1 MAVPLLT
8 AEQIRQMIP
17 ALHRQASGHVI
28 LSDVY
33 AIGLAY
39 GVIRVFERR
48 IGGRV
53 VATLGTLATDAAA
66 ILATLENLGQVWPDG
81 AAEKPLWKA
90 WMSMVGGLECL
101 PMKRSLTAL
110 PRAGCS
116 SKGRQ
121 GLINSDFGQQATV
134 LELSAEDR
142 AELARAPGA
151 NRRSPPS
158 ARPSSLPTP
167 AHVQR

>member
-1 MAVPLLT
+1 VAVPLLT
-8 AEQIRQMIP
+8 AKQIHQMIP
-17 ALHRQASGHVI
+17 ALHRQASGHII

-81 AAEKPLWKA
+81 AADKPLWKA
-90 WMSMVGGLECL
+90 VDEHGQRLGVFADEKVADGFAKGWVFQQ
-101 PMKRSLTAL
+101 
-110 PRAGCS
+110 
-116 SKGRQ
+116 GRQ

-134 LELSAEDR
+134 LELSVEDR
-142 AELARAPGA
+142 AELARAPE
-151 NRRSPPS
+151 REPEI
-158 ARPSSLPTP
+158 SLERTP
-167 AHVQR
+167 

>member
-8 AEQIRQMIP
+8 AEQMRQVIP
-17 ALHRQASGHVI
+17 ALHRQGAGHVI

-48 IGGRV
+48 PGGRV
-53 VATLGTLATDAAA
+53 VATLGTLATDTGA

-81 AAEKPLWKA
+81 AADKPMWKVVDERDQRLGVFADEKVVDGFAKGW
-90 WMSMVGGLECL
+90 VFQQ
-101 PMKRSLTAL
+101 
-110 PRAGCS
+110 
-116 SKGRQ
+116 GRQ
-121 GLINSDFGQQATV
+121 GLANPNFGQQATV

-142 AELARAPGA
+142 AEWARVPE
-151 NRRSPPS
+151 REPEILLER
-158 ARPSSLPTP
+158 TP
-167 AHVQR
+167 

>member
-1 MAVPLLT
+1 MPLLT

-39 GVIRVFERR
+39 GVIRVFERWT
-48 IGGRV
+48 GGRV
-53 VATLGTLATDAAA
+53 VATLGTLATDAGA

-81 AAEKPLWKA
+81 AAAKPLWKTVDERGQRLGVFA
-90 WMSMVGGLECL
+90 DEKVADGFAKGWVFQQ
-101 PMKRSLTAL
+101 
-110 PRAGCS
+110 
-116 SKGRQ
+116 GRQ

-142 AELARAPGA
+142 AELARAPE
-151 NRRSPPS
+151 RE
-158 ARPSSLPTP
+158 PTILLERTP
-167 AHVQR
+167 

>member
-1 MAVPLLT
+1 VVAPLLT

-53 VATLGTLATDAAA
+53 VATLGTLATDAGA

-81 AAEKPLWKA
+81 AADKPLWKA
-90 WMSMVGGLECL
+90 VDERGQRLGVFADEKVADGFAKGWMFQQ
-101 PMKRSLTAL
+101 
-110 PRAGCS
+110 
-116 SKGRQ
+116 GRQ

-134 LELSAEDR
+134 LELSTEDR
-142 AELARAPGA
+142 AELARAPE
-151 NRRSPPS
+151 REPEILLER
-158 ARPSSLPTP
+158 TP
-167 AHVQR
+167 

>member
-1 MAVPLLT
+1 MVAPLLT

-53 VATLGTLATDAAA
+53 VATLGTLATDAGA

-81 AAEKPLWKA
+81 AADKPLWKA
-90 WMSMVGGLECL
+90 VDERGQRLGVFGDEKVADGFAKGWMFQQ
-101 PMKRSLTAL
+101 
-110 PRAGCS
+110 
-116 SKGRQ
+116 GRQ

-142 AELARAPGA
+142 AELARAPERA
-151 NRRSPPS
+151 PEILLER
-158 ARPSSLPTP
+158 TP
-167 AHVQR
+167 

>member
-1 MAVPLLT
+1 VAVPLLT

-48 IGGRV
+48 AGGRV
-53 VATLGTLATDAAA
+53 VATLGTLATDAGA

-81 AAEKPLWKA
+81 AADKALWKA
-90 WMSMVGGLECL
+90 VDEHDQRLGVFADEKVAEGFAKGWVFQQ
-101 PMKRSLTAL
+101 
-110 PRAGCS
+110 
-116 SKGRQ
+116 GRQ
-121 GLINSDFGQQATV
+121 GLTNSDFGHQAAV
-134 LELSAEDR
+134 RELSAEDR
-142 AELARAPGA
+142 AELVRAPE
-151 NRRSPPS
+151 REPEILLER
-158 ARPSSLPTP
+158 TP
-167 AHVQR
+167 

>member
-1 MAVPLLT
+1 VAVFLLT

-48 IGGRV
+48 TGGRV
-53 VATLGTLATDAAA
+53 VATLGTLATDAWA
-66 ILATLENLGQVWPDG
+66 ILATLENLGQVWPDN
-81 AAEKPLWKA
+81 AADKPLWRVVDERGQRLGVFADEKVA
-90 WMSMVGGLECL
+90 DGFAKGW
-101 PMKRSLTAL
+101 AFQQ
-110 PRAGCS
+110 
-116 SKGRQ
+116 GRQ

-134 LELSAEDR
+134 LELAAEDHVER
-142 AELARAPGA
+142 ARAPE
-151 NRRSPPS
+151 REPQILLER
-158 ARPSSLPTP
+158 TP
-167 AHVQR
+167 